1 MSFHDEGVIC
11 KFTRRSQEYGINVSS
26 AIINEDSAQITSFEG
41 KHEEGKSNDDVVEL
55 VFDKTRVEY
64 FPKKLT
70 FFFPRLSSLHINN
83 CLLKEI
89 SRQDLVG
96 LALLSEL
103 IKNYWLLVENAA

>member
-83 CLLKEI
+83 CLK
-89 SRQDLVG
+89 
-96 LALLSEL
+96 
-103 IKNYWLLVENAA
+103 